1 MLYLFYHSI
10 PPHVQVTDEQI
21 GTPYKCR
28 CSIFFHLKYTSNI
41 SNEATA
47 SVSRRISYGDELCG
61 ELGADV
67 GDALGNNDG
76 GDDGGD
82 DDVDALLAMH
92 LATTPVTMF

>member
-1 MLYLFYHSI
+1 M
-10 PPHVQVTDEQI
+10 
-21 GTPYKCR
+21 
-28 CSIFFHLKYTSNI
+28 
-41 SNEATA
+41 
-47 SVSRRISYGDELCG
+47 SRRISYGDELCG